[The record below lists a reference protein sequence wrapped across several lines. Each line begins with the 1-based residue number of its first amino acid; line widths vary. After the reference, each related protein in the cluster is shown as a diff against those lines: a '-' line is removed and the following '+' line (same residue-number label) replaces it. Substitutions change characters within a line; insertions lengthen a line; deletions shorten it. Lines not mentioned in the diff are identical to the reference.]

1 MNTRP
6 FQVISSP
13 ERFCR
18 ILSRINLGYF
28 RLASHSARF
37 GGLRRLERRTSSDLF
52 QGLLQGSGG
61 ALRLMG
67 FEKLLGNGAGT
78 GTEQHK
84 GGDEKQR
91 NGADREAR
99 V

>member
-1 MNTRP
+1 
-6 FQVISSP
+6 
-13 ERFCR
+13 
-18 ILSRINLGYF
+18 
-28 RLASHSARF
+28 
-37 GGLRRLERRTSSDLF
+37 
-52 QGLLQGSGG
+52 
-61 ALRLMG
+61 MG